1 MKQSKSSFVIS
12 MFYSAFILII
22 IESTITLEIVDPT
35 VNNGTIG
42 SSMNNVIESTNF
54 INNKNPKSKT
64 STK

>member
-1 MKQSKSSFVIS
+1 